1 MRAAL
6 EAASGENGVLGTL
19 VTEPHR
25 GIRFFPFTYW
35 VVRKGRAEIWADGL
49 LPTAG
54 CGPPLGFGRPP
65 PAEINEQKGRVGY
78 LTYGDGDTRTIEQDL
93 FEIGL
98 STNGADPELDRLV
111 RDEILGR
118 AIRIAHQLFRRE
130 PDGTPI
136 PGWSWGM
143 TFTTEPPSDDLP
155 RSRVWLGVVAGDHPA
170 AGGQVI
176 GSGMVAIYS
185 TFLKR
190 TMYVQRKLDPPLSA
204 ADRVLLDGTYRWGE
218 DRTLNFRVE
227 QDPVPARRVR
237 ERRRP
242 HALARVRASLR
253 LRPRHRAPDVD
264 HERRGRRRRVVGGR
278 GLDPVAP
285 EQRHDDAGRRG
296 AVSRLVLA
304 LAMLGLAAATA
315 SADEVRLKDGE
326 ILHGRVVEEKSG
338 TLVIEATTGRRAVRI
353 ADVAERV
360 AGEDP
365 QAELARREA
374 ALAPDDDPGR
384 EALARFAW
392 SRRLDA
398 DAARLRA
405 PDDDAWPAPW
415 APPGRTGPRWRR
427 ARRDPAVG
435 GALAWLAAHQ
445 EADGRLDADTF
456 SAHCPA
462 DDACEGPGGGH
473 HGERQP
479 CGFDGAVT
487 ALAVMAWLAD
497 GSTPVSGPY
506 ADAVKRGV
514 EACRRVVRGGTRGFD
529 RIWNL
534 ALGVQALADAAC
546 AARDPALR
554 DDVASGVQT
563 LLAQQRADGGWS
575 YVYAIGDVPTTGC
588 VLMAL
593 GQAAQAGVAV
603 DRARIERA
611 LAFLEARYVAE
622 SAKTEYHDGAEQKG
636 YTPTTAN
643 AAAALAARAALGVL
657 GETPDLGRRIAAA
670 TGRKPR
676 WKLSF
681 EEVET
686 RDGRTVKAQVG
697 NLYPWAWY
705 LASSALGRRSASSA
719 WLKGLASALRSG
731 QVTEGHAAGSWDP
744 LGPYSLSGGRA
755 FTTALGA
762 LMLQEAH
769 RYPREGR

>member
-1 MRAAL
+1 
-6 EAASGENGVLGTL
+6 
-19 VTEPHR
+19 
-25 GIRFFPFTYW
+25 
-35 VVRKGRAEIWADGL
+35 
-49 LPTAG
+49 
-54 CGPPLGFGRPP
+54 
-65 PAEINEQKGRVGY
+65 
-78 LTYGDGDTRTIEQDL
+78 
-93 FEIGL
+93 
-98 STNGADPELDRLV
+98 
-111 RDEILGR
+111 
-118 AIRIAHQLFRRE
+118 
-130 PDGTPI
+130 
-136 PGWSWGM
+136 
-143 TFTTEPPSDDLP
+143 
-155 RSRVWLGVVAGDHPA
+155 
-170 AGGQVI
+170 
-176 GSGMVAIYS
+176 
-185 TFLKR
+185 
-190 TMYVQRKLDPPLSA
+190 
-204 ADRVLLDGTYRWGE
+204 
-218 DRTLNFRVE
+218 
-227 QDPVPARRVR
+227 
-237 ERRRP
+237 
-242 HALARVRASLR
+242 
-253 LRPRHRAPDVD
+253 
-264 HERRGRRRRVVGGR
+264 
-278 GLDPVAP
+278 
-285 EQRHDDAGRRG
+285 
-296 AVSRLVLA
+296 VSRLFVVLVVLA
-304 LAMLGLAAATA
+304 GHGLAAARA
-315 SADEVRLKDGE
+315 AADELRLQDGE
-326 ILHGRVVEEKSG
+326 ILHGRVAEESNG
-338 TLVIEATTGRRAVRI
+338 RLVVEATTGRRTVRV
-353 ADVAERV
+353 ADLAERL

-365 QAELARREA
+365 RAELARREA
-374 ALAPDDDPGR
+374 ALAPDDAAGR

-398 DAARLRA
+398 DAARLGTT
-405 PDDDAWPAPW
+405 DDDAWPAPW
-415 APPGRTGPRWRR
+415 APAGRSGPRWRR

-435 GALAWLAAHQ
+435 RALAWLAAHQ
-445 EADGRLDADTF
+445 EADGRLDADGF
-456 SAHCPA
+456 AVHCPDGDVCA
-462 DDACEGPGGGH
+462 GPGGGH

-506 ADAVKRGV
+506 AKSVRRGV
-514 EACRRVVRGGTRGFD
+514 AACRRVVGGGARGFD

-534 ALGVQALADAAC
+534 AFCVQALADAAC
-546 AARDPALR
+546 AARDPALL
-554 DDVASGVQT
+554 DDVAAGARA

-593 GQAAQAGVAV
+593 GHAAQAGVAV
-603 DRARIERA
+603 DRDRIERA
-611 LAFLEARYVAE
+611 LAFLEARHVAK

-657 GETPDLGRRIAAA
+657 AATPDLGRRVAAA

-705 LASSALGRRSASSA
+705 LASSALGRRGASSA

-731 QVTEGHAAGSWDP
+731 QVKEGHAAGSWDP